1 MIKKTTSRWKVLPPS
16 SLEKLVKSGSPV
28 YVLNTSHT
36 PSGDKGTI
44 AINFTSDGRREYF
57 KMPPTFIPMAISDVI
72 PQKSLLDSR
81 DFRTALVKGMLTLVD
96 PTQAEDFLAT
106 NDAQDEY
113 ENLVLSEMS
122 SKAKGIDLEAEVTKR
137 VKVAHQV
144 NDSAGPVQDVSA
156 VDTVSNKVRAL
167 VEDMSSDNKTPKQ
180 VLIELRR
187 HQTALSAADIS
198 FVMANTDDAELK
210 KWTKTALQDA
220 VSDVPV
226 TTATNTSK
234 VPKASAQTKK
244 VKKSDSDFDFSGPES
259 TMTAQEQAEDSKLQA
274 KWASQQ
280 AVNGESRVSEEINKI
295 LGGKI

>member
-1 MIKKTTSRWKVLPPS
+1 MAKARWKVLPPAA
-16 SLEKLVKSGSPV
+16 LEKLVKSGSPV
-28 YVLNTSHT
+28 YILNTSHT

-44 AINFTSDGRREYF
+44 AINFTTDGRREYF

-72 PQKSLLDSR
+72 PSKSLLDSR
-81 DFRTALVKGMLTLVD
+81 DFRTALVKGMLTLID
-96 PTQAEDFLAT
+96 PTQAEDFLSTA
-106 NDAQDEY
+106 DAQDEY

-137 VKVAHQV
+137 VKVAHQM
-144 NDSAGPVQDVSA
+144 NDSAGPVQDISA
-156 VDTVSNKVRAL
+156 VDTVSNKIRAL

-198 FVMANTDDAELK
+198 FVMANTDDPELK
-210 KWTKTALQDA
+210 KWTKTALQD
-220 VSDVPV
+220 SFEVP
-226 TTATNTSK
+226 TSAASK
-234 VPKASAQTKK
+234 VPKPAAKK
-244 VKKSDSDFDFSGPES
+244 AKKADSDFDFSGPET
-259 TMTAQEQAEDSKLQA
+259 TMTAQEQAEDSRTQA

-280 AVNGESRVSEEINKI
+280 ALNGESRVSDEINKI